1 MSSVDMNSI
10 SHSHTIVEIFQQTS
24 MLLLTGQTIWNYI
37 LVFCWTNSLAALLT
51 FLSALQS
58 FQLVTSAGLTTRLTR
73 LQPRAPDFLGAPK
86 RPHPRKGLNEFRLM
100 YEIREIIK
108 IVLVQFYQIYLISLF
123 KYIGISVTN
132 SNCSCCRLHL
142 SISYISLCSDSVIPV
157 EKILNSFRTK
167 RWVRN
172 SRTRTPCYETVNGWA
187 PFLLFQQV
195 GPLLYYFNGWG
206 PFFIISTRWGPFFII
221 STSGPFLFMGGAFF
235 ISTGAWGPFF
245 IISTGGAPS
254 LLFQGMHWALLIC
267 SHLSLATDSH

>member
-1 MSSVDMNSI
+1 
-10 SHSHTIVEIFQQTS
+10 
-24 MLLLTGQTIWNYI
+24 
-37 LVFCWTNSLAALLT
+37 
-51 FLSALQS
+51 
-58 FQLVTSAGLTTRLTR
+58 
-73 LQPRAPDFLGAPK
+73 
-86 RPHPRKGLNEFRLM
+86 M

-108 IVLVQFYQIYLISLF
+108 IVLVQFHQIYLISLL

-157 EKILNSFRTK
+157 EKILNSFHTE

-195 GPLLYYFNGWG
+195 GPLLQYFNGWG
-206 PFFIISTRWGPFFII
+206 PFI
-221 STSGPFLFMGGAFF
+221 
-235 ISTGAWGPFF
+235 

-254 LLFQGMHWALLIC
+254 LLFQRVGPFFIISMGGTFLLFQRVHGAPSLLFQRVGPLLYHFKGCIGPCSFVLTFRWLLIDINFRSNY
-267 SHLSLATDSH
+267 SHIVHFQV